1 MNINNKI
8 DLYYLKIINEF
19 KNKIDLFHI
28 KLIKEY

>member
-8 DLYYLKIINEF
+8 DLYYIKIINEF